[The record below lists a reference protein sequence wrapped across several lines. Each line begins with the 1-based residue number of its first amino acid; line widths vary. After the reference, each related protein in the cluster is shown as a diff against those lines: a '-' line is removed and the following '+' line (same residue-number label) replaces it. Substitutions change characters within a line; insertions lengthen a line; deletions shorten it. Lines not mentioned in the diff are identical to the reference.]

1 MVSHIRVRAC
11 ALIIEND
18 SVLLVEFRDE
28 NGLHYNLPGGGVQL
42 GETVREAVSREVMEE
57 ASIEVDVLE
66 LAFVY
71 EYNPHLSARKYGDT
85 ASLQLI
91 FECSRREGNLPKLAE
106 APDTNQTGVKWIR
119 FNDLKNVILYPEIK
133 DEITLYKEKKK
144 VLGLIEEHRIS
155 NGNSV

>member
-1 MVSHIRVRAC
+1 MASHIRVRAC

-71 EYNPHLSARKYGDT
+71 EYAPHLSEQQYGDT
-85 ASLQLI
+85 ASLQLVYGERMNPFRVSDI
-91 FECSRREGNLPKLAE
+91 N
-106 APDTNQTGVKWIR
+106 
-119 FNDLKNVILYPEIK
+119 
-133 DEITLYKEKKK
+133 
-144 VLGLIEEHRIS
+144 
-155 NGNSV
+155 